1 MVITQ
6 SENHLDNTLKGEIHS
21 TGLVAVHKDV
31 ACCAVNSYNMGEAT
45 HIILL
50 HTIYRAITK
59 TVVFTG
65 MQNNTCI

>member
-6 SENHLDNTLKGEIHS
+6 SENHLNTLKGEIHS

-31 ACCAVNSYNMGEAT
+31 ACCAVNSYIMGGAT
-45 HIILL
+45 HIIILL
-50 HTIYRAITK
+50 HTIYRAITN

-65 MQNNTCI
+65 MQNNTVY